1 MARNPLSR
9 DPFRIPP
16 AVTPLVGR
24 GPSEAD
30 WQRWARSIELKRR
43 RMQSIDIARIF
54 ASRDLLARA
63 AYASFR
69 IEGLEVDEEQMS
81 AALAVGIERRA
92 FRPRQAQRV
101 RNHVA
106 IQRRIAHK
114 LRTAEPLR
122 AAAVVR
128 WYTVI
133 SCGLCPNELADTTHQ
148 RLAESL
154 HRINT
159 PELRLQA
166 AVQEIARVH
175 VKLINEPL
183 VPSFNG
189 ILARLLLRYHLGR
202 CGFPPVIFDPETPA
216 PAFRQEKLFLPLLMN
231 LLEKSY
237 ALLISFK

>member
-1 MARNPLSR
+1 MMPR
-9 DPFRIPP
+9 DPQSPDPLR
-16 AVTPLVGR
+16 VTPAPLLGR
-24 GPSEAD
+24 GPSEVD
-30 WQRWARSIELKRR
+30 WQRWSRSIELKRR
-43 RMQSIDIARIF
+43 RMQSVDVARIF
-54 ASRDLLARA
+54 ASRELLARA

-69 IEGLEVDEEQMS
+69 IEGLEVDEGQMS
-81 AALAVGIERRA
+81 AALAVGVERRA

-106 IQRRIAHK
+106 IQRHIAHK
-114 LRTAEPLR
+114 LRSFEPLR
-122 AAAVVR
+122 PATVVR

-133 SCGLCPNELADTTHQ
+133 SCGLCPNELTDSTHQ

-175 VKLINEPL
+175 VKFINEPL

-189 ILARLLLRYHLGR
+189 ILGRLLLRYHLGR
-202 CGFPPVIFDPETPA
+202 CGFPPVIFHPETPA
-216 PAFRQEKLFLPLLMN
+216 LALRQERFFLPLLMD

-237 ALLISFK
+237 ALLLSYK